1 MNEKKYKKKN
11 MKKNEKKYEKKYE
24 KKIYFKDIDIKHL
37 KKNVIQNLKKKFNYK
52 IKYNDLLLS
61 NDGVYIFNNNNLKK
75 FNFII
80 NTLNETNN
88 LIEINQ
94 YLKFDENCYK
104 IPFEHSHIKIKEIIF
119 NINDYFL
126 TFEIID
132 DKINDFYI
140 KINNSLNILDILMIK
155 EISYIKTLL
164 I

>member
-1 MNEKKYKKKN
+1 MNKKYQFKN
-11 MKKNEKKYEKKYE
+11 YDKNYD
-24 KKIYFKDIDIKHL
+24 KKIYFKDINIKNL
-37 KKNVIQNLKKKFNYK
+37 KNNIIQNFKKKFNYK

-61 NDGVYIFNNNNLKK
+61 NNGIYIFKNNNLKK

-80 NTLNETNN
+80 ETLNETNN

-94 YLKFDENCYK
+94 YLKFKENCYK
-104 IPFEHSHIKIKEIIF
+104 IPFEHSHIKIKEITF

-126 TFEIID
+126 TFEILD

-140 KINNSLNILDILMIK
+140 KTNNSLNIFDILMIK
-155 EISYIKTLL
+155 EISYIKKLL

>member
-1 MNEKKYKKKN
+1 MGNRASQV
-11 MKKNEKKYEKKYE
+11 
-24 KKIYFKDIDIKHL
+24 KIGFEEL
-37 KKNVIQNLKKKFNYK
+37 QQK
-52 IKYNDLLLS
+52 IGNKS
-61 NDGVYIFNNNNLKK
+61 CV
-75 FNFII
+75 II

-104 IPFEHSHIKIKEIIF
+104 IPFEHSQVKIKEITF